1 MVAAA
6 ILLNR
11 GHRRNTATEETQPQQ
26 KHSHSRN
33 TEETLIPLACGG
45 SFPVRPGT
53 QRIHLMIGQAE
64 GRRTPQ
70 NGSAARVND
79 VKVRLFETRDQAAAY
94 LRLYEAQ
101 YEPR

>member
-1 MVAAA
+1 
-6 ILLNR
+6 
-11 GHRRNTATEETQPQQ
+11 
-26 KHSHSRN
+26 
-33 TEETLIPLACGG
+33 
-45 SFPVRPGT
+45 
-53 QRIHLMIGQAE
+53 MIGQAE

-101 YEPR
+101 YKPR